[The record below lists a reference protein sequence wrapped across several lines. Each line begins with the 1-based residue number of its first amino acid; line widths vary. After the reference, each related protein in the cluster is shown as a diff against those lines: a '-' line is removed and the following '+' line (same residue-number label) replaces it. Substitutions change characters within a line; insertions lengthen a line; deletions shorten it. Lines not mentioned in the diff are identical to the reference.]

1 MARYL
6 YDVESD
12 GLLDT
17 ITKLHCIVL
26 QDADTGDVFSFKPNE
41 VEEGLK
47 MLMEA
52 DQTIAHNGINY
63 DIPAIQKIYPWFK
76 LDESKCF
83 DTLVAT
89 RLIWTDL
96 MDRDQSI
103 IAAGKLKA
111 RQRGS
116 HALMAWG
123 CRLGV
128 LKGDFGASTDWSE
141 YTDEMLV
148 YCEQD
153 VLVTKK
159 LFELIESKNYSQQS
173 LELEHKIAFILAK
186 QQRHGFLFNVD
197 KANKLNQ
204 LLLGEKAEIE
214 TQLQTVFLPWY
225 SAVEVKTPKRGIK
238 YKDITRHST
247 WTGAS
252 YTKVKLNTFNASSRA
267 HISNRLS
274 HLYNWKPLDFNKDG
288 SPRIDD
294 EILGSLPYP
303 EAQLISTYLM
313 LQKRLGQLSEGK
325 NSWLNLC
332 GEDSRIH
339 GSVNTNG
346 AVTGRMTHSYPNVA
360 QTPSVGKPYGAEC
373 RELYCV
379 PEGKKLVGVD
389 VSGLELR
396 MLGHFLARFDGGEYA
411 DEVISGDVHQR
422 NADILGI
429 SRSASKTWIYAYLYG
444 SGAANLGALVG
455 KGAKAG
461 AKMKADFL
469 DATPALA
476 QLINGVQKAAEAG
489 SIKGLDGRRIHIR
502 AKFAALNSCLQ
513 GAGAIVCK
521 QWAVEMDEM
530 IKAKGYQSK
539 VQVVA
544 NIHDEHQYEADE
556 DIAEEVAEMSIEAIK
571 RAGRHFDLRVPLD
584 GDANIGNNWKETH

>member
-1 MARYL
+1 M
-6 YDVESD
+6 
-12 GLLDT
+12 
-17 ITKLHCIVL
+17 
-26 QDADTGDVFSFKPNE
+26 
-41 VEEGLK
+41 
-47 MLMEA
+47 
-52 DQTIAHNGINY
+52 
-63 DIPAIQKIYPWFK
+63 
-76 LDESKCF
+76 
-83 DTLVAT
+83 
-89 RLIWTDL
+89 
-96 MDRDQSI
+96 
-103 IAAGKLKA
+103 
-111 RQRGS
+111 
-116 HALMAWG
+116 
-123 CRLGV
+123 
-128 LKGDFGASTDWSE
+128 
-141 YTDEMLV
+141 
-148 YCEQD
+148 
-153 VLVTKK
+153 
-159 LFELIESKNYSQQS
+159 
-173 LELEHKIAFILAK
+173 
-186 QQRHGFLFNVD
+186 
-197 KANKLNQ
+197 
-204 LLLGEKAEIE
+204 
-214 TQLQTVFLPWY
+214 
-225 SAVEVKTPKRGIK
+225 
-238 YKDITRHST
+238 
-247 WTGAS
+247 
-252 YTKVKLNTFNASSRA
+252 
-267 HISNRLS
+267 
-274 HLYNWKPLDFNKDG
+274 YNWKPLDFNKDG

-325 NSWLNLC
+325 NSWLNLV

-339 GSVNTNG
+339 GSINTNG
-346 AVTGRMTHSYPNVA
+346 AVTGRMSHSYPNVA

-379 PEGKKLVGVD
+379 PAGKKLVGVD

-411 DEVISGDVHQR
+411 NEVISGDVHQR

-476 QLINGVQKAAEAG
+476 QLINGVQHAAEAG

-571 RAGRHFDLRVPLD
+571 KAGRHFDLRVPLD
-584 GDANIGNNWKETH
+584 GDANIGTNWKETH

>member
-17 ITKLHCIVL
+17 ITKLHCVVL

-63 DIPAIQKIYPWFK
+63 DIPAIQKVYPWFE

-103 IAAGKLKA
+103 IAAGKLKP

-123 CRLGV
+123 ARLGV

-141 YTDEMLV
+141 YSDEMLE

-159 LFELIESKNYSQQS
+159 LFELIESKNYSPQA
-173 LELEHKIAFILAK
+173 LELEHKVAFILAK
-186 QQRHGFLFNVD
+186 QQRHGFLFDVN
-197 KANKLNQ
+197 KAEKLNQ
-204 LLLGEKAEIE
+204 VLLGEKADIE
-214 TQLQTVFLPWY
+214 TKLQTVFKPWF
-225 SAVEVKTPKRGIK
+225 SAVEVRTPKRSIN
-238 YKDITRHST
+238 YKDVTRHST
-247 WTGAS
+247 WAGVS
-252 YTKVKLNTFNASSRA
+252 YTKVKLNTFNASSRG
-267 HISNRLS
+267 HISNRLQ
-274 HLYNWKPLDFNKDG
+274 HLYNWKPTDFNKDG

-294 EILGSLPYP
+294 EILGALPYP

-325 NSWLNLC
+325 NSWLNLV
-332 GEDSRIH
+332 GEDKRIH
-339 GSVNTNG
+339 GSINTNG
-346 AVTGRMTHSYPNVA
+346 AVTGRMTHAYPNVA

-379 PEGKKLVGVD
+379 PSDKKLVGVD

-396 MLGHFLARFDGGEYA
+396 MLGHFLARFDNGDYA
-411 DEVISGDVHQR
+411 NEVISGDVHQR

-476 QLINGVQKAAEAG
+476 QLINGVQHAAEAG
-489 SIKGLDGRRIHIR
+489 SIKGLDGRRVHIR
-502 AKFAALNSCLQ
+502 AKFAALNSLLQ
-513 GAGAIVCK
+513 SAGAIVCK
-521 QWAVEMDEM
+521 QWAVEMDQM

-544 NIHDEHQYEADE
+544 NIHDEHQYEADN

-571 RAGRHFDLRVPLD
+571 KAGRHFDLRVPLD